1 MFLLLARDV
10 GACFAEKHGPD
21 AARVARHLVNDRGFP
36 AGPALKAAHSPTY
49 RRNIRTKIR
58 PQQECLARLKKVR
71 DDYKAASE
79 DYVREGALGLFL
91 SVHHLTFLYILR
103 PSYQSSC
110 ASNFSVLLCRNFL

>member
-71 DDYKAASE
+71 DDYKAAS
-79 DYVREGALGLFL
+79 GQLG
-91 SVHHLTFLYILR
+91 SVVQRRIPDRRVTVTSQR
-103 PSYQSSC
+103 
-110 ASNFSVLLCRNFL
+110 AR